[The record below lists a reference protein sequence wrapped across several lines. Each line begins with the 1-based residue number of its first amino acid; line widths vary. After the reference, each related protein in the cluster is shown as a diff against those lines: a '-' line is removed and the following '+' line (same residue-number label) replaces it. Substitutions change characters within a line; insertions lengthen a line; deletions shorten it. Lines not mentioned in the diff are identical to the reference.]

1 MKRLK
6 LNNLYSLTN
15 AVFTDLQTLDVP
27 WKSKSIAQKLD
38 IAYMGNQSGQKYISP
53 LLEQFVED
61 DEITPADRATIA
73 SVIFS
78 LNNDNWTKLY
88 NTLSLEYNPIENYH
102 MLEEMTDDET
112 KTDYGHT
119 NTRTDNLTHTKAGSE
134 AITYNTSDARTDN
147 LTHTKAGSEEITYN
161 TSDARTDNLTHTKA
175 GSEAITYNT
184 SDARTDNLTH
194 TKAGSESLSKSET
207 DKTNATHKHEIKGA
221 EQHTPAISTKN
232 SAVPFNGTNAELSTI
247 ASNEGI
253 EQTQYVGRE
262 DVDTNAGSETK
273 SGTET
278 TSFTNRVDTDAG
290 TQTTLKT
297 GTETTSFT
305 GRSDT
310 DTGTQTTLKTGT
322 ETTSFTGRSDTD
334 TGTQTTLKTGTETTS
349 FTGRS
354 DTDTGTVGYVEG
366 GSDTST
372 RNYTL
377 ERSGNI
383 GTLTTQAMIESER
396 ELWLWNF
403 FYKIVFP
410 DVDRILTIDIY

>member
-15 AVFTDLQTLDVP
+15 AVFTDLQSLDVP
-27 WKSKSIAQKLD
+27 WKSKNIAQKLD

-61 DEITPADRATIA
+61 DEITLADRATIA

-88 NTLSLEYNPIENYH
+88 NTLSLDYNPIENYH
-102 MLEEMTDDET
+102 MIEEMSNDET
-112 KTDYGHT
+112 VTEYGHT

-134 AITYNTSDARTDN
+134 
-147 LTHTKAGSEEITYN
+147 EIAYN

-175 GSEAITYNT
+175 GSEAIAYNT

-207 DKTNATHKHEIKGA
+207 DNTNATHKHEIKGV

-232 SAVPFNGTNAELSTI
+232 SVVPFNGTNAELSTI

-290 TQTTLKT
+290 TQTMLKT

-305 GRSDT
+305 DRIDT
-310 DTGTQTTLKTGT
+310 DAGTQTTLKTGT
-322 ETTSFTGRSDTD
+322 ETTSFTGRTDTD
-334 TGTQTTLKTGTETTS
+334 TGTSGN
-349 FTGRS
+349 
-354 DTDTGTVGYVEG
+354 VEG

-383 GTLTTQAMIESER
+383 GVTTSQQMIESER

>member
-119 NTRTDNLTHTKAGSE
+119 NT
-134 AITYNTSDARTDN
+134 
-147 LTHTKAGSEEITYN
+147 
-161 TSDARTDNLTHTKA
+161 RTDNLTHTKA

-334 TGTQTTLKTGTETTS
+334 TGT
-349 FTGRS
+349 
-354 DTDTGTVGYVEG
+354 VGYVEG

>member
-6 LNNLYSLTN
+6 LNNLYNLTN
-15 AVFTDLQTLDVP
+15 AVFTDLQSLDVP
-27 WKSKSIAQKLD
+27 WKSKNIAQKLD
-38 IAYMGNQSGQKYISP
+38 IAYMGNQSGQKNISP
-53 LLEQFVED
+53 LVEQFVED
-61 DEITPADRATIA
+61 DEISTADRATIA
-73 SVIFS
+73 SVIFA

-102 MLEEMTDDET
+102 MIEEMTDDET

-147 LTHTKAGSEEITYN
+147 LTHTKAGSE
-161 TSDARTDNLTHTKA
+161 
-175 GSEAITYNT
+175 AITYNT

-207 DKTNATHKHEIKGA
+207 DNTNATHTHEIKGA
-221 EQHTPAISTKN
+221 EQHMPAISTKN

-262 DVDTNAGSETK
+262 DIDTNAGSETK

-305 GRSDT
+305 DRVDT
-310 DTGTQTTLKTGT
+310 DAGTQTTLKTGT

-383 GTLTTQAMIESER
+383 GVTTSQQMIESER